1 MAYYKPSVPFNVP
14 LYLLIPTSAVVSG
27 VKVKSFPEKTAG
39 VLIYGSF
46 KSFGGT
52 ERDVNG
58 VYSIEDTANIE
69 CWYRPDI
76 KSDCRIYVPSTDGT
90 YEIIGEPEN
99 INLRNQYLRFK
110 VRRTKGGV

>member
-1 MAYYKPSVPFNVP
+1 MAFYKPSVPFNVP
-14 LYLLIPTSAVVSG
+14 LYLLIPTYSVVSG
-27 VKVKSFPEKTAG
+27 VNKKSFPDSTDG
-39 VLIYGSF
+39 VLFYGSF
-46 KSFGGT
+46 KTFGGT
-52 ERDVNG
+52 DSDVNG
-58 VYSIEDTANIE
+58 VYSIIDTANIE

-76 KSDCRIYVPSTDGT
+76 KSDCRIYVPANKGT